1 MQQQSARSRLIF
13 VLIDGLR
20 DDVAKSRLG
29 FVEGL
34 VDEGIACRSH
44 VQSVL
49 PSLSRPC
56 YASIFTGMTPLKH
69 GITTNDSTQRLT
81 HDNVFDLIAESGGTS
96 AVAGYHWMSEL
107 FSRGS
112 FDYLRDCE
120 QENNASGITYGRYYF
135 EDAYPDSHVFVDAE
149 KLRQTFDPDFL
160 VIHPMGC
167 DDAGHKYGALSKEYA
182 AAAAKI
188 DYLLS
193 RFVPMWLTLGYQIVI
208 TADHGMD
215 AFGMHG
221 GTYDDVTKTPLYY
234 LSSLKGMPLPTTIQQ
249 TEMAAWLCRLL
260 GIKPADSMRISQDL
274 Q

>member
-34 VDEGIACRSH
+34 VDEGIAWRSQ

-56 YASIFTGMTPLKH
+56 YASIFTGMTPMKH
-69 GITTNDSTQRLT
+69 GITTNDNTQRLT
-81 HDNVFDLIAESGGTS
+81 HDNVFDLVAESGGTS

-107 FSRGS
+107 FSRGP
-112 FDYLRDCE
+112 FDYLRDRE
-120 QENNASGITYGRYYF
+120 QENNASGITYGRFYF

-149 KLRQTFDPDFL
+149 KLRQSFDPDLL

-167 DDAGHKYGALSKEYA
+167 DDAGHKNGASSKEYA
-182 AAAAKI
+182 AGAAKI

-193 RFVPMWLTLGYQIVI
+193 RFLPMWLMLGYQIVI

-215 AFGMHG
+215 DFGVHG
-221 GTYDDVTKTPLYY
+221 GTYDEVTKTPLYFV
-234 LSSLKGMPLPTTIQQ
+234 SQRDGMTLPGTIQQ
-249 TEMAAWLCRLL
+249 TEIAAWLCRLL
-260 GIKPADSMRISQDL
+260 GIKPVDSMTFSQNL